1 MELQDFGGFGGK
13 FIYSGLQ
20 WVTMGYNGLH
30 WVIMGYNGFGVW
42 TFGDSEFSFFDELCV
57 S

>member
-1 MELQDFGGFGGK
+1 MELQDFGGF
-13 FIYSGLQ
+13 
-20 WVTMGYNGLH
+20 
-30 WVIMGYNGFGVW
+30 GFGVW